1 MSWSQ
6 IMAYA
11 TMICIQNRDQNISK
25 ISAFIL
31 CYGISMMKLLAILQ
45 VKADKTITT
54 ESYSTRQ

>member
-1 MSWSQ
+1 
-6 IMAYA
+6 MAYG